1 MSDAAAMGRSTR
13 GTPSAPPAP
22 DPGFFGADLDPETA
36 ALIKQLQQEDINA
49 APVATRRERKAPE
62 VYKPPPPG
70 VGGLAKSERPAKK
83 EERRET
89 RGGRD
94 AGKPGEKASASN
106 VGDAKK
112 QDGAGSSRGK
122 APSASR
128 TSTGGVGA
136 DRGSADRK
144 SLDAADDVGAP
155 GVWSEKPLPGYKKP
169 QGKEYERF
177 KHHLNEVWVQST
189 QRAGGGDHSDHVF
202 KRFDR
207 NGAETP
213 FENAGSKGEYVKGN
227 MQPSLRSKK
236 AVETYLER
244 VAKAAGRK
252 GAKEG
257 DKAKARPERD
267 EKAGAG
273 EKDAKVAAEKSAEK
287 SPDAPAKSSRDDR
300 AAGKAGRE
308 SAAEA
313 RDAKGERGR
322 ARETRDRG
330 GREAAEKSARP
341 APEKPAPARRDGK
354 EKRGRRSGDGATQD
368 LASPRDP
375 DPEPADSARAPRKT
389 RRAQRAPANEK
400 KKRRRLR
407 LRKRRWLRTTP
418 RRAAA
423 LRRRRRRRS
432 SAAPRTC
439 WSR

>member
-1 MSDAAAMGRSTR
+1 LSGGKRNEVSDAAAMGRSTR

-128 TSTGGVGA
+128 TSTGGTGA
-136 DRGSADRK
+136 DRRSADRK

-300 AAGKAGRE
+300 AAGKAERE

-330 GREAAEKSARP
+330 GREAAEKAATKTSA
-341 APEKPAPARRDGK
+341 
-354 EKRGRRSGDGATQD
+354 
-368 LASPRDP
+368 
-375 DPEPADSARAPRKT
+375 
-389 RRAQRAPANEK
+389 
-400 KKRRRLR
+400 
-407 LRKRRWLRTTP
+407 
-418 RRAAA
+418 
-423 LRRRRRRRS
+423 
-432 SAAPRTC
+432 
-439 WSR
+439 